1 MFNYGGKNYR
11 YNNWKIIG
19 GITVG
24 DYSTHSTLFAGPDP
38 ADPSRVLVRK
48 IVQTSDN
55 VYCFEESR
63 ISPAK
68 IEG

>member
-38 ADPSRVLVRK
+38 SDSSRVLVRK
-48 IVQTSDN
+48 IV
-55 VYCFEESR
+55 
-63 ISPAK
+63 
-68 IEG
+68 